1 MKNKKKTFFLKIF
14 SILFIVVGL
23 IIILFPHFTNW
34 LYDNEVKSKK
44 EDFIDK
50 ISQSETDSNEENSNN
65 NEKESNEENS
75 NNVKVQELYEELK
88 RRNEELYK
96 NKQTNLK
103 DPFSYEQPS
112 IDLNEYG
119 LEGNTI
125 GFINIPKLK
134 VELPILLG
142 ANEQNMKKGAVHL
155 TETSYPIGGENTN
168 SVIAAHRGWSK
179 SQMFRN
185 IQKLEIGDEIQ
196 IQNFK
201 EKLTYKVFD
210 IKIISPTDVEKL
222 LIQEGKDLV
231 TLITC
236 HPYRVNS
243 HRYVVYCERI
253 ND

>member
-168 SVIAAHRGWSK
+168 PVIAAHRGWSK

-210 IKIISPTDVEKL
+210 IKIISPTDIEKL
-222 LIQEGKDLV
+222 LIQDGKDIV
-231 TLITC
+231 TLVTC
-236 HPYRVNS
+236 HPYRVNTQ
-243 HRYVVYCERI
+243 RYVVYCERI